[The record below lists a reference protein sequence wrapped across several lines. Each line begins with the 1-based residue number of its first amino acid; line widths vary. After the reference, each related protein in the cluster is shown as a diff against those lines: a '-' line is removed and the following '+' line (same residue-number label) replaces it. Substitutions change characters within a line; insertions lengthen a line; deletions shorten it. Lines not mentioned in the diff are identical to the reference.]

1 MLQEEK
7 MGIIGS
13 LNSKGR
19 DFGTQMNFSE
29 QISDKDALKMYQ
41 VDDPSNLYIH
51 QKIQKRVFK
60 KALGNYHEVQAQ
72 HLSGKPQYKV

>member
-51 QKIQKRVFK
+51 QKI
-60 KALGNYHEVQAQ
+60 
-72 HLSGKPQYKV
+72 